1 MSVIS
6 IEMAPKTE
14 IIRKTLPVYGVVTRL
29 LGVVERPSA
38 LESVVMTF
46 VTDWDASWR
55 VKADRALTQL
65 QATR

>member
-1 MSVIS
+1 MT
-6 IEMAPKTE
+6 PKTE

-29 LGVVERPSA
+29 LSVVECPSA

-46 VTDWDASWR
+46 VTDCDSSWR
-55 VKADRALTQL
+55 VKADRATVSLCALTHM